1 MRDGV
6 MTDGAVVDVTDATF
20 AEVVERAGLPVLV
33 DFTAEWCAPCRV
45 LEPVLEA
52 LARERAGSLRVARL
66 DVDVNQGTSE
76 RFGVRSM
83 PTLLLFRGGRV
94 VQQVVGAVSRA
105 RLEKLL
111 EAAGE
116 VGAGA
121 R

>member
-1 MRDGV
+1 MESSK
-6 MTDGAVVDVTDATF
+6 TNGAVFEVTDASF
-20 AEVVERAGLPVLV
+20 ADAVERSPLPVLV

-45 LEPVLEA
+45 LEPVLEG
-52 LARERAGSLRVARL
+52 LARDRAGTLRVARL
-66 DVDVNQGTSE
+66 DVDVNPATAE

-94 VQQVVGAVSRA
+94 VQQVVGAMSRA

-111 EAAGE
+111 GAAGE